1 MRRVVLLGFR
11 GTGKSAVGRRLSE
24 MLGVPFHDTD
34 AVIEERAGKT
44 IPRIF
49 AENGEEEFRRME
61 REVVETLPAA
71 DAVVSTGGGIVM
83 DPANVESLRR
93 HSTCILLQ
101 ASPEAIVGRIRESN
115 RPALTDLP
123 LEEEVREMLR
133 RRSGRYIGAADF
145 CVDTTARST
154 AGTAR
159 AIARIL
165 ARGAV
170 RRSDAREGLRFLEM
184 TGLCREDLQRVEGI
198 LRDPDQRLTRLYAIV
213 GYPCAHSRSPPMYN
227 RLFARY
233 GLGGFYTRIEW
244 PSIGDI
250 MRAVQRMDFRG
261 LSVTIPFKAD
271 AVPYLD
277 VVDEHAAAIG
287 AVNTVVRCGGAMYG
301 YNTDWLGIQ
310 RPIAHLKGSRAVLLG
325 GGGAAAAAAYAMT
338 ALEMDVTILNRTVE
352 KARGIAERFGCRA
365 GGLEEIRRI
374 PADLVVNATSVGME
388 PDTRTLLT
396 AADLRPGCT
405 VFDLVYTPP
414 VTPLLREAKAA
425 GCATISGREMFV
437 HQARE
442 QFEVFTGIRVPE
454 QLVREAIPP

>member
-1 MRRVVLLGFR
+1 
-11 GTGKSAVGRRLSE
+11 
-24 MLGVPFHDTD
+24 MLDVPFFDTD
-34 AVIEERAGKT
+34 AMVEERAGKP

-49 AENGEEEFRRME
+49 AEDGEAAFRRLE
-61 REVVETLPAA
+61 REVVGTLPADNA
-71 DAVVSTGGGIVM
+71 IVSTGGGVVM
-83 DPANVESLRR
+83 DSGNVERLKRN
-93 HSTCILLQ
+93 STCILLQ
-101 ASPEAIVGRIRESN
+101 ASPEAIVERIRESD

-123 LEEEVREMLR
+123 LEEEVREVLR
-133 RRSGRYIGAADF
+133 RRRDRYIGAADL
-145 CVDTTARST
+145 CVDTSAQRTSDTAQ
-154 AGTAR
+154 
-159 AIARIL
+159 AIGRIL
-165 ARGAV
+165 TKSVV
-170 RRSDAREGLRFLEM
+170 RQNDAREGLRFLER
-184 TGLCREDLQRVEGI
+184 TGLRREDLQRAEGI
-198 LRDPDQRLTRLYAIV
+198 LRDPGQHLTRLYAIL
-213 GYPCAHSRSPPMYN
+213 GNPCVHSRSPPMYN

-233 GLGGFYTRIEW
+233 GLDCFYTRIEW

-250 MRAVQRMDFRG
+250 MQAVQRMDFRG

-287 AVNTVVRCGGAMYG
+287 AVNTVVRCGGRMYG

-310 RPIAHLKGSRAVLLG
+310 RPISHLKGSRAVLLG
-325 GGGAAAAAAYAMT
+325 GGGAAAAAAYALT

-352 KARGIAERFGCRA
+352 RAKELAERFGCRA
-365 GGLEEIRRI
+365 GGLADIRRI

-396 AADLRPGCT
+396 AEDLRPGCT

-414 VTPLLREAKAA
+414 ETPLLREAKVA

-437 HQARE
+437 HQACE
-442 QFEVFTGIRVPE
+442 QFELFTGIRVPE